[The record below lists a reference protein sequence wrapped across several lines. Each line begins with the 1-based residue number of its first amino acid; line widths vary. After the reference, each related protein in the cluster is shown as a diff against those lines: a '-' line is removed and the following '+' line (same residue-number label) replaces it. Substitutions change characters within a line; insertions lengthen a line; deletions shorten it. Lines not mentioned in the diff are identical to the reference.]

1 MEKQK
6 NIPQLRFPE
15 FERGWDAKT
24 LGNIAMFSK
33 GKGLSKSDISENG
46 VTECIRYGEL
56 YTTYNETINT
66 VISKTNIN
74 PDDLVLSEPND
85 IIIPASGET
94 HIDIAK
100 ASCVLK
106 SGVALGGDLNI
117 IRTPNNGVFL
127 SYYLNSSKKQDI
139 AQLAQGISVVHLY
152 AGQLSKLQLNL
163 PTLSEQQKIASFITA
178 IDQKISQIKHKK
190 NLLEQYK
197 KGVMQKI
204 FSQQIRFKD
213 DNREDYPKWEN
224 KKLSEYLYVSK
235 NKNFT
240 GKYGKVDVLSVS
252 GDYGIVNQIEFQGR
266 SFAGESVL
274 NYGEVETGDIVYT
287 KSPLKDN
294 PYGIIKVNKG
304 KAGIVSTLYAV
315 YKCKDNAIG
324 EYFDYYFQL
333 DEKLNGYLR
342 PLVHKGA
349 KNDMK
354 INNERVLI
362 DTLSVPCKKEQEK
375 IVAFFKAIDNK
386 INHIQ
391 KQIEIAEAWKKGLMK
406 QMFV

>member
-1 MEKQK
+1 MRSGQPGINAEEYK
-6 NIPQLRFPE
+6 LYE
-15 FERGWDAKT
+15 FK
-24 LGNIAMFSK
+24 
-33 GKGLSKSDISENG
+33 
-46 VTECIRYGEL
+46 
-56 YTTYNETINT
+56 
-66 VISKTNIN
+66 
-74 PDDLVLSEPND
+74 
-85 IIIPASGET
+85 
-94 HIDIAK
+94 
-100 ASCVLK
+100 
-106 SGVALGGDLNI
+106 
-117 IRTPNNGVFL
+117 
-127 SYYLNSSKKQDI
+127 
-139 AQLAQGISVVHLY
+139 
-152 AGQLSKLQLNL
+152 L
-163 PTLSEQQKIASFITA
+163 PTLPEQQKIASFFTT
-178 IDQKISQIKHKK
+178 IDQRISQFKRKK
-190 NLLEQYK
+190 TLLEKYK

-240 GKYGKVDVLSVS
+240 SKYGKEDVLSVS

-287 KSPLKDN
+287 KSPLKNN

-315 YKCKDNAIG
+315 YKCKDNALG

-333 DEKLNGYLR
+333 DDKLNGYLR

-375 IVAFFKAIDNK
+375 IVAFFNAIDNK
-386 INHIQ
+386 INHTQ
-391 KQIEIAEAWKKGLMK
+391 KQIEKAEVWKKGLMQ

>member
-1 MEKQK
+1 M
-6 NIPQLRFPE
+6 RFPE
-15 FERGWDAKT
+15 FEKGWDAKT

-74 PDDLVLSEPND
+74 PDDLVLSETND

-287 KSPLKDN
+287 KSPLKNN

-375 IVAFFKAIDNK
+375 IVTFLKAIDNK

-391 KQIEIAEAWKKGLMK
+391 KQIEKAEAWKKGLMK